1 MQSGSNVGAKDRFRP
16 LFSTKIGLKWAAL
29 CHFSKWSDDRVLAGT
44 TWNMKY
50 CGWQQLP
57 AGFNWATAV
66 SPLQEATPEGL
77 LFSNL
82 KCKIL
87 EFLSTTTWYGK
98 SFNESQNTDGP
109 EWWLMWSFSSFNV
122 KDIHC
127 PFSPLIILVQE
138 ATPVFFISRLFRVF
152 HQVHWFQN
160 LGSSVFAR
168 RSSAPL
174 YFRIFSSTDN
184 SRPLLMIQALSV
196 SSEPRCTAV
205 RRSKAPPHN
214 HQATQST
221 TPPPPSISQSTMKRV
236 TIRAGA
242 LLFRSQCLLSNNII
256 CHRGRNLG
264 GCAPV
269 LDSQYLHCFEV
280 EKIVLLIHR
289 RSRLRFKQLASL
301 LFLRV
306 WGS

>member
-1 MQSGSNVGAKDRFRP
+1 MQLILNASWCKAGATLAHRIGSGHCSPPRLDSNEPHCVISPSGLMIVYWRP
-16 LFSTKIGLKWAAL
+16 AQPEIWNIVVDNYYQQA
-29 CHFSKWSDDRVLAGT
+29 T
-44 TWNMKY
+44 T
-50 CGWQQLP
+50 
-57 AGFNWATAV
+57 V
-66 SPLQEATPEGL
+66 SPLQLTTPEGL

-82 KCKIL
+82 KRKIL

-205 RRSKAPPHN
+205 RRSKAPL
-214 HQATQST
+214 QA
-221 TPPPPSISQSTMKRV
+221 PGYPEHPSSS
-236 TIRAGA
+236 
-242 LLFRSQCLLSNNII
+242 
-256 CHRGRNLG
+256 
-264 GCAPV
+264 P
-269 LDSQYLHCFEV
+269 LH
-280 EKIVLLIHR
+280 
-289 RSRLRFKQLASL
+289 
-301 LFLRV
+301 
-306 WGS
+306 